1 MKLGLGLYRHML
13 DRRHYDFAVQCG
25 ATDVVVHLVDYF
37 NQGNHQG
44 NDQPVG
50 GLNGWGIAGDPD
62 QLWETEDLLKL
73 RREIE
78 DAGLRFHAIENFDPA
93 HWHDILLD
101 GPQRAAQIG
110 KIRTII
116 RNAGAAGIPV
126 IGYNFSIA
134 GVAGRLVGPTARG
147 GAEGVMMNGIDES
160 CTAPIREGM
169 VWNMWHGKPGKG
181 FLPLISHNELWNRLE
196 RFLEDVLP
204 AAEESGVRLALHP
217 DDPPLESVRGQPR
230 LVYQPHMYDRLIAIS
245 PSKANGIEL
254 CLGTV
259 QEMTRG
265 DVYSTVERYA
275 HGGRVPYIHL
285 RNVRGKVP
293 FYRET
298 FIDEG
303 DIDVAEVIR
312 ILARNDYDGVI
323 IPDHAPRMSCDA
335 PWHAGMA
342 HALGYLKA
350 LVDQESARV
359 ISVR

>member
-13 DRRHYDFAVQCG
+13 DRRHYDFAAQCG

-37 NQGNHQG
+37 NQGGHDA

-50 GLNGWGIAGDPD
+50 GLKGWGIAGDPD
-62 QLWETEDLLKL
+62 KIWETADLLAI
-73 RREIE
+73 RRGIE
-78 DAGLRFHAIENFDPA
+78 DAGLRWHAIENFDPA

-101 GPQRAAQIG
+101 GPKRSYQIG
-110 KIRTII
+110 QIQQMV
-116 RNAGAAGIPV
+116 RNAGEAGIPA

-134 GVAGRLVGPTARG
+134 GVAGRLVGQTARG
-147 GAEGVMMNGIDES
+147 NAEGVLMNGIDES
-160 CTAPIREGM
+160 CTAPIQVGM
-169 VWNMWHGKPGKG
+169 VWNMWHGKPGAG
-181 FLPLISHNELWNRLE
+181 VLPPIDHAELWNRLE

-204 AAEESGVRLALHP
+204 VAEKAGVRLALHP
-217 DDPPLESVRGQPR
+217 DDPPLEFVRGQPR
-230 LVYQPHMYDRLIAIS
+230 LVWQPAMYDRLLDIS
-245 PSKANGIEL
+245 PSRSNAIEL
-254 CLGTV
+254 CLGTIA
-259 QEMTRG
+259 EMTGG
-265 DVYSTVERYA
+265 DVLETADRYTKDNHA
-275 HGGRVPYIHL
+275 AYIHL

-303 DIDVAEVIR
+303 DIDVPEVMR
-312 ILARNDYDGVI
+312 ILKRNQWDGVV

-350 LVDQESARV
+350 LMDTV
-359 ISVR
+359 